1 MAFTS
6 GVDGEVEVGVALV
19 TLQSAVV
26 RGNNN
31 KPIILFW
38 TNRTGSKLEVER
50 TRNNF
55 RSPGGSHFVV
65 IPGLSLPPNCSP
77 NLGE

>member
-38 TNRTGSKLEVER
+38 QIVLG
-50 TRNNF
+50 
-55 RSPGGSHFVV
+55 
-65 IPGLSLPPNCSP
+65 P
-77 NLGE
+77 NLK